1 DGRTETIRSCTT
13 ASAAF
18 VKEMLDKN
26 SDNQKRRNA
35 LKAAVTNHS
44 ELTKHAM
51 VGEAVD
57 RHLFALCVASRG
69 LNMEHEFL
77 NKYRNAK
84 WENVSG
90 WELSTRILMMKKEE
104 EKFVKEKEKKGF
116 DHVWERLPHISFYQ
130 FWITTFPSVSSLMGG
145 FMSIYP
151 VFAQYKPP
159 YRCQN
164 GLDRAE
170 LSPNF
175 SFQEISELTTETL
188 FCKGF
193 QPNQLGGCFF
203 CDFSDELI
211 QKCNSSSFSALKSCF
226 GTSAQQN
233 STWRACDDYEYD
245 RGIRNNVTNF
255 RGEKWGNGRD

>member
-1 DGRTETIRSCTT
+1 
-13 ASAAF
+13 
-18 VKEMLDKN
+18 
-26 SDNQKRRNA
+26 
-35 LKAAVTNHS
+35 
-44 ELTKHAM
+44 
-51 VGEAVD
+51 
-57 RHLFALCVASRG
+57 
-69 LNMEHEFL
+69 
-77 NKYRNAK
+77 
-84 WENVSG
+84 
-90 WELSTRILMMKKEE
+90 MKKEE
-104 EKFVKEKEKKGF
+104 EQFVKEKKGF

-170 LSPNF
+170 LSSNF
-175 SFQEISELTTETL
+175 SFQEISELTTETP

-211 QKCNSSSFSALKSCF
+211 EKCNSSSFSALKSCF
-226 GTSAQQN
+226 GTAAQQN

-255 RGEKWGNGRD
+255 RGEKWETAVTEFTLHCGMEWFDSLSTALGLLGLLGGAFLAGLYSGIFFKYSTIFLYLTIQQGAVQSNISKNMFKLYK